1 MLDSGIYRL
10 QQEAARRVRLMEE
23 RNRRIAD
30 SYASDPRLQ
39 APCPPAYTPPEA
51 RRPAEAACVHTPP
64 AVVPPARES
73 SEDDSERL
81 LLLLLALLLA
91 KSGAHMELIVALL
104 YLAM

>member
-51 RRPAEAACVHTPP
+51 RRPA